1 MKLIDKLLD
10 ALSPPMIKC
19 VICGREIDK
28 SKHGICDK
36 CMKEMP
42 LNLHVCKKCGVDIR
56 TMNVYCDTCG
66 KNQLMFN
73 EARSVCRF
81 EGYAKTLVYRL
92 KFGNHRYLADVMAHM
107 MKKIFDGQHWLI
119 DEITFIPIS
128 AETKRKRGYNQ
139 AKLLADSLGKL
150 TGLPVVNLANKVR
163 DLGPQEDKTY
173 DERFADMAG
182 IFEFAAKPKPNVLI
196 VDDVKTTGATLNEM
210 TKVLRENGCENV
222 YCLTFASNVR
232 KIPME

>member
-1 MKLIDKLLD
+1 MDFKEYKAKVFAERPGVKEEYD
-10 ALSPPMIKC
+10 ALAPQY
-19 VICGREIDK
+19 EI
-28 SKHGICDK
+28 
-36 CMKEMP
+36 
-42 LNLHVCKKCGVDIR
+42 IR
-56 TMNVYCDTCG
+56 AEIESRRAIGMTQ
-66 KNQLMFN
+66 KQLAEKMGTAQAN
-73 EARSVCRF
+73 ISRF
-81 EGYAKTLVYRL
+81 ESGTY
-92 KFGNHRYLADVMAHM
+92 NPSLAFLQKM
-107 MKKIFDGQHWLI
+107 
-119 DEITFIPIS
+119 
-128 AETKRKRGYNQ
+128 
-139 AKLLADSLGKL
+139 ADSLGKL

-182 IFEFAAKPKPNVLI
+182 IFEIAAKPKPNVLI